1 MEVIL
6 SDELHYDIDPQGI
19 AHVTL
24 NRVDKHNA
32 FGNHLIHELIIAL
45 DYLAEHPNVRCLVL
59 KGNGEHFS
67 SGADLRWMK
76 QMAEQNH
83 DANIKDANQLAKLM
97 KVLDQFPHPTLAY
110 VHGWAFGGAL
120 GLICCCDIVLAD
132 RSAKFCLS
140 EVKLG
145 LVPATIAPYV
155 CRAMGARQARRYM
168 LTAEPIDTEKAL
180 DLQLIHQITS
190 AETVEQDMQAILS
203 RILRN
208 SPAALTQAKELI
220 QHCDNHPIDRDL
232 IRYTSHMIAN
242 IRVSLEGQEGLS
254 AFLEKRTPSWY
265 QEES

>member
-1 MEVIL
+1 MEVTL
-6 SDELHYDIDPQGI
+6 SDELLYQIDSQGI
-19 AHVTL
+19 AQLTL

-32 FGNHLIHELIIAL
+32 FGSHLIHELIIAL
-45 DYLAEHPNVRCLVL
+45 DYLAEQPQVRCLVL

-76 QMAEQNH
+76 EMAEQNH

-132 RSAKFCLS
+132 NSARFCLS
-140 EVKLG
+140 ECKLG

-155 CRAMGARQARRYM
+155 CRAMGTRQARRFM
-168 LTAEPIDTEKAL
+168 LTAEPINADQAL
-180 DLQLIHQITS
+180 DLQLIHHITS
-190 AETVEQDMQAILS
+190 PETAEQDLTQILS

-208 SPAALTQAKELI
+208 SPAALSQAKELI
-220 QHCDNHPIDRDL
+220 QHCDNKPIDRDL

-254 AFLEKRTPSWY
+254 AFLEKRAPSWY
-265 QEES
+265 QKES